1 MGPNNPLGNAF
12 YTTRT
17 PLRTEQEAQQRLDP
31 AAARSWLITNPSSL
45 NAMGQPVAYQLLPGE
60 NAVPFAHPEAS
71 VSRRANFITK
81 HLWVTPYHPD
91 EKYAT
96 GDYPNQHPGGAG
108 LPEWTAANRPIENTN
123 VVVWYVMGEHHI
135 PRLEDWPVMPVAY
148 LSFRLRPNGFFD
160 RSPALDVPPTQS
172 HHCHT

>member
-1 MGPNNPLGNAF
+1 M
-12 YTTRT
+12 
-17 PLRTEQEAQQRLDP
+17 
-31 AAARSWLITNPSSL
+31 
-45 NAMGQPVAYQLLPGE
+45 PGE
-60 NAVPFAHPEAS
+60 NAVPFVHPESS

-81 HLWVTPYHPD
+81 HLWVTPYHPA

-108 LPEWTAANRPIENTN
+108 LPEWTAANRSIENTN

-172 HHCHT
+172 HHCRT